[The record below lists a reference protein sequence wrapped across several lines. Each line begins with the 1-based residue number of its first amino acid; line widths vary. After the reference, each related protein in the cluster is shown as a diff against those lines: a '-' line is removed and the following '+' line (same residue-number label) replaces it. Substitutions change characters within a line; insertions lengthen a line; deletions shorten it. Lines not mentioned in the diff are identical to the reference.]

1 MAEALRQTMNV
12 SVRRKQGRVCH
23 TFALQRSANPHDD
36 MVPSNSHHRT
46 HPSYNKPGLTSVQPR
61 KARAGQ
67 LDLTNSRITP
77 RAHESATKSN

>member
-23 TFALQRSANPHDD
+23 TFALQRSHDD

-67 LDLTNSRITP
+67 LVLTNSRITP
-77 RAHESATKSN
+77 QAHESATESD